1 MVIVLLCQ
9 KQIENGYGT
18 VMPETEED
26 GYSTVMPETEEDGY
40 STVMMDKDE
49 IAIVL
54 LRPAQIK

>member
-18 VMPETEED
+18 VMPEID
-26 GYSTVMPETEEDGY
+26 RKSYSTA
-40 STVMMDKDE
+40 MMDKDE

-54 LRPAQIK
+54 LRPVQIK